1 MKTDVFKNDIKF
13 KKKIKIILSI
23 LYENIKFVF
32 NFNKL
37 IKNIS
42 YIIDFLKFI
51 FNFKNKKL
59 KLF

>member
-13 KKKIKIILSI
+13 KKKIKIILCI

-37 IKNIS
+37 IKNIP
-42 YIIDFLKFI
+42 YI
-51 FNFKNKKL
+51 
-59 KLF
+59 